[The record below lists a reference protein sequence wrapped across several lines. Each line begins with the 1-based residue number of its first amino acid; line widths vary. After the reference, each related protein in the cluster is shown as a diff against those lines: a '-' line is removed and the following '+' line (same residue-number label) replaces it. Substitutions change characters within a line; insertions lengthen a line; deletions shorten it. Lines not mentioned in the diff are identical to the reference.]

1 MWATQHLEVTDMSYF
16 VGIDIAKNKHDCF
29 IATGDGE
36 VVRNSFTFPN
46 NDEGFRTLKA
56 TLDQLNHSQKIKI
69 GLEATGHYG
78 KNLKQFL
85 TSIGYEYSELN
96 PYLVKKFIQSITLRR
111 TKTDKVDAQM
121 IAKFIQLEASKPTTP
136 LSYNTMEL
144 RTLVRNHDK
153 LIRSRSDELVKITN
167 SLDRIFPELKK
178 FLNGRLGEFAL
189 HLLEHFTTPER
200 ISRLTSSQIQKL
212 HNVGRRVTVNKIT
225 MLKELASKTV
235 GHPSPADELVIRQS
249 VKMVRVIND
258 SIEAYESQIK
268 AIMKEVNSPLLTI
281 PGIGMMT
288 AASLHAE
295 YGDFRRFSSPAKLLS
310 FAGLECSK
318 NQSGQSDY
326 RGHMVKHGSAHL
338 RYVLMNAAISIKNHC
353 PAFSAYFQKKY
364 SEEHKNYRVA
374 LNHVVRKFLRVAF
387 KMVTLNESYSLELS
401 K

>member
-1 MWATQHLEVTDMSYF
+1 MEVTDMSYF

-29 IATGDGE
+29 IVTGDGE
-36 VVRNSFTFPN
+36 VIRNSFTFPN
-46 NDEGFRTLKA
+46 NDEGFQTLKV
-56 TLDQLNHSQKIKI
+56 TLDQLDHSQKIKI

-85 TSIGYEYSELN
+85 TSIGYEFSELN

-121 IAKFIQLEASKPTTP
+121 IAKFIQAEASKPTVP
-136 LSYNTMEL
+136 LSYNILEL

-178 FLNGRLGEFAL
+178 FLDNHLGEFAL
-189 HLLEHFTTPER
+189 YLLEHYTTPEK
-200 ISRLTSSQIQKL
+200 ILKLTNTQIQKL
-212 HNVGRRVTVNKIT
+212 HNIGRKISVNRIT

-235 GHPSPADELVIRQS
+235 GHSSLADELVIKQS
-249 VKMVRVIND
+249 IKMIRVIND
-258 SIEAYESQIK
+258 SIKVYESQIK
-268 AIMKEVNSPLLTI
+268 EIMKEIKSPLLSI

-288 AASLHAE
+288 AAALHAE
-295 YGDFRRFSSPAKLLS
+295 FGDFRRFSSPAKLLS

-318 NQSGQSDY
+318 NQSGQSDFK
-326 RGHMVKHGSAHL
+326 GHMVKHGSSYL
-338 RYVLMNAAISIKNHC
+338 RYVLMNAAISLKNHC
-353 PAFSAYFQKKY
+353 PAFSAYFHKKFV
-364 SEEHKNYRVA
+364 EENKHYRVA

-387 KMVTLNESYSLELS
+387 KLVTLSENYNLDLS